1 MSWKFIDPQS
11 VNSQEFA
18 LSEVHAV
25 KVKRFDSNGDV
36 RNFSLKGWNTYAD
49 LMDIDPRTGKKLKRS
64 EWFVFAAKG
73 RREVYV

>member
-11 VNSQEFA
+11 VNSRVFA

-25 KVKRFDSNGDV
+25 KVKKYDGDSDV
-36 RNFSLKGWNTYAD
+36 RNFGLKGWVTYAD
-49 LMDIDPRTGKKLKRS
+49 LMDIDPRSGMKLKSS

>member
-11 VNSQEFA
+11 VNAQMFA

-25 KVKRFDSNGDV
+25 KVRRYDGHGDV
-36 RNFSLKGWNTYAD
+36 RRFGLKGWVTYTE
-49 LMDIDPRTGKKLKRS
+49 LMDIDPRTGKRLKNS
-64 EWFVFAAKG
+64 EWFLFAAKG